1 VAYSSALSG
10 SRNDFLVTTTAYDAL
25 TTPMTVGDT
34 LSVATFLTGGQTVG
48 SVTRNYITIGG
59 TAYTRV
65 VMSAVAN
72 GTSTAAATNGAQNIT
87 VTITSSVAA
96 QFNNAISTSR
106 STFLITQAQYTSI
119 SANFKV
125 TDVLSAATFVTTSQ
139 TVSSVTQNFATIGGT
154 AYALITMSGV
164 GNSTSTSGATNVTIT
179 ATSSFTAQ
187 YGAALNTS
195 RSDFLVTDAAWTAS
209 GIVAGDSLAV
219 ATFLTGGQ
227 QINSVSPA
235 YINLGGTSYTRVL
248 MSGNANSTSTAG
260 SGNDVSITVT
270 AAGSGATYQNKNFLF
285 FDATSWLA
293 STATISTKIAVD
305 QVAFPA
311 GTSVSAV
318 STRTF
323 GATTVYRVTFT
334 QSANTTINA
343 AGTLKFQFGAAYA
356 LPGEQIF
363 SFIATPGGSDKLELQ
378 DLKELT
384 STSIGGRG
392 TFPNGP
398 DVLAINVYKTAGTST
413 VANLIIRW
421 GEAQA

>member
-1 VAYSSALSG
+1 
-10 SRNDFLVTTTAYDAL
+10 
-25 TTPMTVGDT
+25 
-34 LSVATFLTGGQTVG
+34 
-48 SVTRNYITIGG
+48 
-59 TAYTRV
+59 
-65 VMSAVAN
+65 
-72 GTSTAAATNGAQNIT
+72 
-87 VTITSSVAA
+87 
-96 QFNNAISTSR
+96 
-106 STFLITQAQYTSI
+106 
-119 SANFKV
+119 
-125 TDVLSAATFVTTSQ
+125 VLSAATFVTTSQ
-139 TVSSVTQNFATIGGT
+139 TVSSVTQNFATIAGT
-154 AYALITMSGV
+154 AYALITMSSV
-164 GNSTSTSGATNVTIT
+164 GSSTSTAGATNVSIT

-187 YGAALNTS
+187 YGAALNTA

-209 GIVAGDSLAV
+209 GIIAGDSLAV

-227 QINSVSPA
+227 QINSVTPA
-235 YINLGGTSYTRVL
+235 YISLGGTSYTRVI
-248 MSGNANSTSTAG
+248 MSGNANGTSTAG

-285 FDATSWLA
+285 FDSTSWLA
-293 STATISTKIAVD
+293 STATLSTKVAVD

-363 SFIATPGGSDKLELQ
+363 SFIATSGASEKLELQ

-398 DVLAINVYKTAGTST
+398 DVLAINVYKVSGTATN
-413 VANLIIRW
+413 ANVIVRW